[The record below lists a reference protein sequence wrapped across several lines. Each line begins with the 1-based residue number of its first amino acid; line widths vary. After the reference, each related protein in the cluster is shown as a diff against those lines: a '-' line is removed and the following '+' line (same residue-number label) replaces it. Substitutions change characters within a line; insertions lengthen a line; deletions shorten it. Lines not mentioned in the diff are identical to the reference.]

1 MYEQSE
7 LCEVLAKMGARL
19 HELAHQVADQVDGR
33 TKMSLVAEINA
44 VGTYLEDIAEQH
56 GWDEDTDFFDTDS
69 AEFLAG
75 DDGRPEVIPL
85 TRKQPTTG
93 KE

>member
-7 LCEVLAKMGARL
+7 LCEVLAKLGARL
-19 HELAHQVADQVDGR
+19 HELAGRVRDQVDGR
-33 TKMSLVAEINA
+33 TKMALCAEIDE

-75 DDGRPEVIPL
+75 DEGRPEVLPM
-85 TRKQPTTG
+85 TPTQPENG
-93 KE
+93 KG